1 MKNAE
6 PSPPSSLLLSSAR
19 RRALVRLGALVTGG
33 LLAAHV
39 RADPLL
45 TFPLRIRGHA
55 LRVEVADDDESRRT
69 GLMHRRSMGE
79 SQGMLFVYEA
89 PGLHAMWMKN
99 TLIPLSVAF
108 IDGDGRIINIE
119 DMAPQSLDAHGA
131 KAEASYSLEVN
142 LGWFAKRGIKP
153 GDRVEGIGAIVK
165 RRAQ

>member
-6 PSPPSSLLLSSAR
+6 PNPFSSDLLSSPR
-19 RRALVRLGALVTGG
+19 RRALMRLGALAAGG
-33 LLAAHV
+33 LTAGGL

-79 SQGMLFVYEA
+79 NQGMLFVYEA

-108 IDGDGRIINIE
+108 IDRDGRIINIE
-119 DMAPQSLDAHGA
+119 DMAPQTLDTHGA
-131 KAEASYSLEVN
+131 TADASYSLEVN

-165 RRAQ
+165 RR